1 MIVKRQTNII
11 LFGNLIFGYF
21 GIRGAIMKK
30 FGSVLCLIILMVMAS
45 CANTTPVPTGDVTV
59 TLSNREEKAATRA
72 AGKTSRT
79 MLPSELP
86 EISTYTVTLKEVTR
100 QGNEWVLT
108 EDQPI
113 PDNFPG
119 TSDTFEFENVRLGTY
134 TVIIQG
140 LGTNNS
146 IPVVNGT
153 SKEYL
158 TVTAGGAN
166 KIDVELS
173 LISENGE
180 SEYTGAVS
188 MTFDWSDIAK
198 TNATIQEAM
207 KNGGLVFI
215 LYRYDESSAEWVE
228 AGRSKETGTDATQ
241 YKFEVEGLPVST
253 GLRLK
258 YALATSTGIMLNPI
272 LTTPIAQVYSG
283 LTSVQKGNDG
293 SYIYKISENEISSAT
308 NVYDIASTYEDSRVN
323 EGAGIKFTWK
333 NQMQNGECLF
343 DTVTVICYDSK
354 NSKVGSEQIINVS
367 GATGECI
374 INGLTSGEIYHVTFQ
389 AHHKSGLVS
398 PIYTLENVVA
408 EILVNS
414 PENVVATSN
423 DASIDIT
430 WNKVTNAE
438 TYTIYRSVNSGEFSE
453 FKTGIT
459 GEKYS
464 DTDVVAG
471 NTYSYKIKAIGKD
484 IESELSEATEAKTIA
499 GVIINIIKPELKEEF
514 EIVFTKMPEVLAITS
529 AQPSLTFS
537 VEAIPEV
544 ATYEWNINGTPSQAA
559 KTAEDGGTTF
569 VLSKDSKGIRKD
581 LVNVLNNLRLV
592 LTTKNGT
599 VYSSEEIKFVVSD
612 SSSDFDTGI
621 NLNIENSRVASETS
635 KGVQRTIQLNPTYT
649 GNGNF
654 IKAATYESSN
664 EDLATVD
671 DNGLITFK
679 NPNDSTGYSVTITA
693 TSFGGNIDDV
703 TFDVYYVTI
712 PDSNAL
718 VKMINSILSI
728 YVTEA
733 NDSDHFDN
741 NWWEWKSKGY
751 TWDNDTVKIY
761 RSTAP
766 FGGSS
771 TQEAGSIEFV
781 NYFNSNNNI
790 TISGKLLTYAYNP
803 GGFGGTGYLGD
814 DPLQIIGYGDENNT
828 LTINLPYNQGTATIK
843 YNNVNVY
850 DKTNYG
856 GSYNVTF
863 NNKVGYDGKT
873 GVQDPINHDSS
884 ITAIL

>member
-1 MIVKRQTNII
+1 
-11 LFGNLIFGYF
+11 
-21 GIRGAIMKK
+21 MKK

-59 TLSNREEKAATRA
+59 TLSNREEQAATRA
-72 AGKTSRT
+72 AEKTSRT

-108 EDQPI
+108 DDQPI

-140 LGTNNS
+140 LGTDNS

-158 TVTAGGAN
+158 TVTADGAN
-166 KIDVELS
+166 EIDVELS
-173 LISENGE
+173 LISENGG

-215 LYRYDESSAEWVE
+215 LYRYDESSESWVE

-258 YALATSTGIMLNPI
+258 YALATYTGIMLNPI

-308 NVYDIASTYEDSRVN
+308 NVYDIVSTYDDPRVS

-354 NSKVGSEQIINVS
+354 NSKVGSEQVIDVS
-367 GATGECI
+367 GENGECI

-408 EILVNS
+408 EILVNA

-423 DASIDIT
+423 NASIDIT
-430 WNKVTNAE
+430 WNIVADAE

-453 FKTGIT
+453 LKANIT
-459 GEKYS
+459 EEKYS

-471 NTYSYKIKAIGKD
+471 NTYSYKVKAVGKD

-499 GVIINIIKPELKEEF
+499 GVIINIIKPELKNDF
-514 EIVFTKMPEVLAITS
+514 EIVFTQMPDVLAITL

-537 VEAIPEV
+537 VEAISEV
-544 ATYEWNINGTPSQAA
+544 ATYEWVINGTPSQAA

-592 LTTKNGT
+592 LTTKDGK

-612 SSSDFDTGI
+612 SASDFDTEI
-621 NLNIENSRVASETS
+621 NLNLDDMRVASETS
-635 KGVQRTIQLNPTYT
+635 AGVPRTIQLNPIYSGT
-649 GNGNF
+649 GNF

-679 NPNDSTGYSVTITA
+679 NPNDSTGYAVTITA
-693 TSFGGNIDDV
+693 TSFGGNTDDV

-718 VKMINSILSI
+718 VKMTNSILSI

-741 NWWEWKSKGY
+741 NWWEWQSKGY

-781 NYFNSNNNI
+781 NYFNFDSNI
-790 TISGKLLTYAYNP
+790 TISGKLSTYAYNP
-803 GGFGGTGYLGD
+803 GGWGETGYLGD
-814 DPLQIIGYGDENNT
+814 DPLQIIGHGDEIDT
-828 LTINLPYNQGTATIK
+828 LTITLPYNQGTATIK
-843 YNNVNVY
+843 YNSVNVY

-856 GSYNVTF
+856 GSYTVTF
-863 NNKVGYDGKT
+863 NNTVGYDGKT
-873 GVQDPINHDSS
+873 GVQDPIKHDGS
-884 ITAIL
+884 ITPIL